1 MFSNLQMP
9 EIFRRKLAKN
19 FCAMK
24 YMSTISEYEKL
35 MIIQKAR
42 TLSTEEEIERFV
54 KDLGNIG

>member
-1 MFSNLQMP
+1 
-9 EIFRRKLAKN
+9 
-19 FCAMK
+19 MK